1 MSSVVGGVNI
11 HTVASALSAT
21 GQDGSHQR
29 EAHGAMHGTEDP
41 APPSMEQAKP
51 ERQGTAVSKPPDRWA
66 REIQEQVGH
75 QWPEKES
82 LEKQGLAG
90 DEGRER

>member
-66 REIQEQVGH
+66 REIHEQVGH
-75 QWPEKES
+75 QWPEKEI